1 MLSAELF
8 TASGKPIL
16 WGWKIVDD
24 SPDKTPANVGAI
36 FAYYAYRRAVYVYCE
51 YLTDTPRQ
59 RVGGTRY
66 TWRIEVYG
74 ENERAGDGAL
84 RRLEGGH
91 QFGTLISALNERK
104 PFESATMP
112 STRGMHLSGLAKVL
126 GDYLTYHLD
135 FPNYVWNDNPGKDE
149 LLRVFSEGV
158 QYYLD
163 TFLPYDYPIIYL
175 GSYWQKNVEERA
187 VVSLPTG
194 SLFDRLKLDEYN
206 LIFEEA
212 LSCKPFAAYHIKALQ
227 QAAYLDCLDHVPQ
240 MNENNIA
247 NIAEV
252 VHLLK
257 GIIID
262 HKVDV
267 PDSLSSLWL
276 SYRYTYGTGKSDIED
291 AIQFQK
297 RVVDG
302 VIFRQGFSCYGAVSE
317 IIDGTRVTC
326 RCHITMRQK
335 ELEYLEKISTG
346 LYRYGLSPSFYV
358 IWDMI
363 PYSFIVDWFI
373 PVGDILSAVDKRRM
387 YDRTYDMSDIWF
399 SLKYEVS
406 DESGSYSAYTRWSS
420 SGLPEFQG
428 YYTLENIGT
437 KSQKTI
443 GFRILDALSLLFR

>member
-1 MLSAELF
+1 
-8 TASGKPIL
+8 
-16 WGWKIVDD
+16 
-24 SPDKTPANVGAI
+24 
-36 FAYYAYRRAVYVYCE
+36 
-51 YLTDTPRQ
+51 
-59 RVGGTRY
+59 
-66 TWRIEVYG
+66 
-74 ENERAGDGAL
+74 
-84 RRLEGGH
+84 
-91 QFGTLISALNERK
+91 
-104 PFESATMP
+104 
-112 STRGMHLSGLAKVL
+112 
-126 GDYLTYHLD
+126 
-135 FPNYVWNDNPGKDE
+135 
-149 LLRVFSEGV
+149 
-158 QYYLD
+158 
-163 TFLPYDYPIIYL
+163 
-175 GSYWQKNVEERA
+175 
-187 VVSLPTG
+187 
-194 SLFDRLKLDEYN
+194 
-206 LIFEEA
+206 
-212 LSCKPFAAYHIKALQ
+212 
-227 QAAYLDCLDHVPQ
+227 
-240 MNENNIA
+240 MNENSLA

-252 VHLLK
+252 VQLLK
-257 GIIID
+257 GIIVD
-262 HKVDV
+262 HKVDM

-302 VIFRQGFSCYGAVSE
+302 VIFHQGFSCYGAVSE
-317 IIDGTRVTC
+317 IIDGTKVTC
-326 RCHITMRQK
+326 RCHIAMRQK

-399 SLKYEVS
+399 SLKYEVN

-437 KSQKTI
+437 TSQRTI